1 MEISQEPGPRWSF
14 SQPSSSTFKRPRSSS
29 ENSTDTL
36 QPDAYTI
43 GWISALPI
51 EMTAAEVMLDR
62 VHDAPP
68 HQVHDSNCYIFG
80 SIGLHN
86 IVIACLPSGN
96 YGTNNAAAV
105 ASHMSQSFPNIQH
118 RLMVGIGGGAP
129 GSADVRLGDIV
140 VSNDVIQYDLGK
152 AMSDNKFERTAYPV
166 RPPQSILTA
175 VARLRAS
182 YGGGSIQ
189 LSEIL
194 QHGISRLPAF
204 ARPTLPDRLFISSY
218 DHPPS
223 LQSCESCDQQ
233 QLMPQD
239 PRQTLDPAI
248 HYGRIASGNQVI
260 KDGLTRDKLSQ
271 ELGSI
276 CFEMEAAGLMHNFP
290 CLVVRGICDYSDSH
304 KNKNWQEYAAL
315 VAAAYAK
322 EILLTLPCH
331 STPRYKRGK
340 PSQPKAAEPIDPDIV
355 KCLQELF
362 VTDPTQDREDIL
374 DAKGE
379 ICQGTCEWIISTQEF
394 KTWDENSPH
403 LLWIS
408 APPGMGKTFL
418 SIFLSKHF
426 ESLCTEQTS
435 RAALFFFCDNKVA
448 NRNTAV
454 NILRGLLTQL
464 VSHQKDLAYIIL
476 KEWRQKSSQL
486 FQDSSFNTLWK
497 LFQDMVKSSN
507 FHVIYCIIDALDECE
522 DNSLTILLK
531 KFKKLSQSSTASS
544 TKLKLICLSRRFP
557 ERIPESLDS
566 FTKVELDMM
575 TAGKE
580 DVRRFISER
589 ISNLSRTKKLTSK
602 MRKRVEE
609 VFQEKSEG
617 TFLWV
622 SFMAQDLEG
631 KPLLEIMPSL
641 ERLPSGLDA
650 VYERILAQIDF
661 NKWGIIRKMLDWILV
676 ATRPLTIP
684 ELCEAAGVKAIDSMC
699 RESVCKELI
708 KACGHLLLVEYH
720 DQEINSDI
728 EEVTRH
734 IREGRG
740 EIIQYIKEVREVLAR
755 PETEPETRLMSEQ
768 GIVFW
773 STQVTFLHQSA
784 KDYYITLKR
793 KGDPEVSRN
802 LLQRLHESAASQ
814 LIKYFSHIVSRQGGS
829 VGERNKQRLLPD
841 LPLSLY
847 ASTSWHIHFRQLK
860 ELSGIMEDNE
870 DFFSHESRT
879 RTIWALPP
887 SYENYGAP
895 ESGIPL
901 LHMSCVLHL
910 VNLVKWYLTREE
922 TFDLNRTWGSGQETP
937 LHFACYRG
945 HETIIDMLLD
955 AGADAL
961 ATDRNGENVVCRAII
976 SCDLNILRKISQQE
990 SCRNWLRQ
998 ESRDP
1003 RFSLL
1008 WRAAICGN
1016 EDGCRFLIEEHSFD
1030 VNTPDRLGYTPVI
1043 TALQRRLFDLVRTFV
1058 HEWKA
1063 DFNHC
1068 KVLHMCLQR
1077 PNPGIALEMISHVV
1091 YHYNVDINTRD
1102 LSGNIA
1108 LWLVVKLYVN
1118 RDGTHTL
1125 LQGLVEL
1132 GFSFDRENNGG
1143 QTILHC
1149 ACLSGRALSSNNF
1162 MVVIKFIMGH
1172 SRIDINK
1179 ADQGGKTA
1187 LHCLISTQIAM
1198 DTGYYEP
1205 WYLENMSKS
1214 LVGLLDLGADR
1225 YIKDLDGRLALS
1237 YLRDT
1242 AKAFRPGAEQ
1252 LDQNEEEYLLVIGK
1266 MIELLEHY
1274 QTVPARIGR

>member
-1 MEISQEPGPRWSF
+1 MEIPQEPGPCASF

-86 IVIACLPSGN
+86 IVIACLPSGH

-118 RLMVGIGGGAP
+118 RLMVGIGGGDP
-129 GSADVRLGDIV
+129 GLADVRLGDIV

-152 AMSDNKFERTAYPV
+152 ATPDNKFERTAYPV
-166 RPPQSILTA
+166 RPPQSLLTA
-175 VARLRAS
+175 VARVRAS
-182 YGGGSIQ
+182 HGGESVQ

-204 ARPTLPDRLFISSY
+204 SRPTLPDRLFLSTY
-218 DHPPS
+218 DHLS
-223 LQSCESCDQQ
+223 SAKSCDSCDQQ
-233 QLMPQD
+233 QLVPRD
-239 PRQTLDPAI
+239 PRQTFDPVI

-260 KDGLTRDKLSQ
+260 KDGFTRDKLSQ
-271 ELGSI
+271 ELGSV
-276 CFEMEAAGLMHNFP
+276 CFEMETAGLMHNFP

-322 EILLTLPCH
+322 ELLLTIPCH
-331 STPRYKRGK
+331 STPRYKRSK
-340 PSQPKAAEPIDPDIV
+340 PSQSKAAEPIDPDTV

-379 ICQGTCEWIISTQEF
+379 ICQGTCEWILSTQEF
-394 KTWDENSPH
+394 QTWDENSPH

-426 ESLCTEQTS
+426 ESMCKEQTN

-464 VSHQKDLAYIIL
+464 VSHQKDLTYLVL

-486 FQDSSFNTLWK
+486 FQDSSFNTLWRV
-497 LFQDMVKSSN
+497 FQDMVKASN

-531 KFKKLSQSSTASS
+531 KFKKLSQSSTTSS

-589 ISNLSRTKKLTSK
+589 ISDLSRTKKLTSK
-602 MRKRVEE
+602 MRKRVEK

-622 SFMAQDLEG
+622 SFMAQDLEE
-631 KPLLEIMPSL
+631 KPLLDIIPTL

-650 VYERILAQIDF
+650 VYERILTQIDF
-661 NKWGIIRKMLDWILV
+661 NKWEIIQKMLDWSLI
-676 ATRPLTIP
+676 ATRPLRIP

-699 RESVCKELI
+699 RESVCEELI

-720 DQEINSDI
+720 VQETNYHIGWII
-728 EEVTRH
+728 EN
-734 IREGRG
+734 IREGRNKHAG
-740 EIIQYIKEVREVLAR
+740 
-755 PETEPETRLMSEQ
+755 PETEPEIQLMSDQ
-768 GIVFW
+768 GTVFW

-784 KDYYITLKR
+784 KDYYITMKR
-793 KGDPEVSRN
+793 NGGPKRSGD
-802 LLQRLHESAASQ
+802 LLQSLHESAASQ
-814 LIKYFSHIVSRQGGS
+814 LIGCLSHIISLRPNPMTIT
-829 VGERNKQRLLPD
+829 EKNKLFSY
-841 LPLSLY
+841 LPLALY
-847 ASTSWHIHFRQLK
+847 ASRDWYMHFRQLEELTRVMK
-860 ELSGIMEDNE
+860 ENE
-870 DFFSHESRT
+870 DFFSYKSKT
-879 RTIWALPP
+879 R
-887 SYENYGAP
+887 
-895 ESGIPL
+895 SGWIVLSELSAAYNPTNSGVPL
-901 LHMSCVLHL
+901 LHMSCLL
-910 VNLVKWYLTREE
+910 NLDNLVIWCLTREE
-922 TFDLNRTWGSGQETP
+922 TFNLNEKWGLFKETP
-937 LHFACYRG
+937 LHLACSGG
-945 HETIIDMLLD
+945 HEVIVNMLLD
-955 AGADAL
+955 AGANAF
-961 ATDRNGENVVCRAII
+961 ATDGQGRSAIYQAI
-976 SCDLNILRKISQQE
+976 ESCDQNTLRKMAQQE
-990 SCRNWLRQ
+990 SCKDWLEQ
-998 ESRDP
+998 EASDP
-1003 RFSLL
+1003 HSVLL
-1008 WRAAICGN
+1008 LNAAFHCN
-1016 EDGCRFLIEEHSFD
+1016 EGGCRFLVEEHAFD
-1030 VNTPDRLGYTPVI
+1030 VNITDKYGFPPVMHALGKWH
-1043 TALQRRLFDLVRTFV
+1043 LDLVRTFV
-1058 HEWKA
+1058 QEWKA
-1063 DFNHC
+1063 H
-1068 KVLHMCLQR
+1068 
-1077 PNPGIALEMISHVV
+1077 
-1091 YHYNVDINTRD
+1091 
-1102 LSGNIA
+1102 
-1108 LWLVVKLYVN
+1108 
-1118 RDGTHTL
+1118 
-1125 LQGLVEL
+1125 
-1132 GFSFDRENNGG
+1132 FD
-1143 QTILHC
+1143 HW
-1149 ACLSGRALSSNNF
+1149 
-1162 MVVIKFIMGH
+1162 
-1172 SRIDINK
+1172 
-1179 ADQGGKTA
+1179 TA
-1187 LHCLISTQIAM
+1187 LIICSQESCEEQLVDDEEGDYVLRMRMMI
-1198 DTGYYEP
+1198 DL
-1205 WYLENMSKS
+1205 LEN
-1214 LVGLLDLGADR
+1214 
-1225 YIKDLDGRLALS
+1225 
-1237 YLRDT
+1237 
-1242 AKAFRPGAEQ
+1242 
-1252 LDQNEEEYLLVIGK
+1252 
-1266 MIELLEHY
+1266 Y
-1274 QTVPARIGR
+1274 QTATTRIRK

>member
-1 MEISQEPGPRWSF
+1 MEISQEPGPCSSF

-43 GWISALPI
+43 GWISALLI

-62 VHDAPP
+62 VHDAPL
-68 HQVHDSNCYIFG
+68 HQHHDSNCYIFG

-86 IVIACLPSGN
+86 IVIACLPSGH

-129 GSADVRLGDIV
+129 GLADVRLGDIV

-166 RPPQSILTA
+166 RPPQSLLTA

-182 YGGGSIQ
+182 HGGGSIQ

-204 ARPTLPDRLFISSY
+204 ACPTLPDRLFISSY
-218 DHPPS
+218 DHSPS
-223 LQSCESCDQQ
+223 SQSCESCDQQ
-233 QLMPQD
+233 QLVPRD
-239 PRQTLDPAI
+239 PRQTLDPVI

-260 KDGLTRDKLSQ
+260 KDGLTRDKLSR

-290 CLVVRGICDYSDSH
+290 CLVVRSICDYSDSH

-322 EILLTLPCH
+322 ELLLTLP
-331 STPRYKRGK
+331 Y
-340 PSQPKAAEPIDPDIV
+340 
-355 KCLQELF
+355 
-362 VTDPTQDREDIL
+362 REDIL

-379 ICQGTCEWIISTQEF
+379 ICQGTCKWILSTQEF

-464 VSHQKDLAYIIL
+464 VSHQKDLAYMVL

-497 LFQDMVKSSN
+497 LFQDVVNASN

-522 DNSLTILLK
+522 DNSLTVLLK
-531 KFKKLSQSSTASS
+531 KLKKLCQSSATSS

-589 ISNLSRTKKLTSK
+589 ISDLSRTKKLTSK

-622 SFMAQDLEG
+622 SFMAQDLEE
-631 KPLLEIMPSL
+631 KTLLDIIPSL

-650 VYERILAQIDF
+650 VYERIFAQIDF
-661 NKWGIIRKMLDWILV
+661 NKWEIIRKMLDWILI
-676 ATRPLTIP
+676 ATRPLRIP
-684 ELCEAAGVKAIDSMC
+684 ELCEAAGVKATDSMC

-720 DQEINSDI
+720 DQETTYHIGRIIQN
-728 EEVTRH
+728 
-734 IREGRG
+734 IREGKNKLVRHETQP
-740 EIIQYIKEVREVLAR
+740 EIQ
-755 PETEPETRLMSEQ
+755 LMSDQ
-768 GIVFW
+768 GTVFW
-773 STQVTFLHQSA
+773 STEVTFLHQSA
-784 KDYYITLKR
+784 KDYYITMKR
-793 KGDPEVSRN
+793 NGGPEKSGD
-802 LLQRLHESAASQ
+802 LLQSLHESAASQ
-814 LIKYFSHIVSRQGGS
+814 LIGYLSHIISLWGNSITRKEKYKLFS
-829 VGERNKQRLLPD
+829 Y
-841 LPLSLY
+841 LPLALY
-847 ASTSWHIHFRQLK
+847 ASRDWYIHFRQLE
-860 ELSGIMEDNE
+860 ELTRIMKDNE
-870 DFFSHESRT
+870 DFFS
-879 RTIWALPP
+879 L
-887 SYENYGAP
+887 
-895 ESGIPL
+895 PL
-901 LHMSCVLHL
+901 LHMSCLL
-910 VNLVKWYLTREE
+910 NLENLATWCLTREE
-922 TFDLNRTWGSGQETP
+922 TFDLSETWGLQQETP
-937 LHFACYRG
+937 LHLACSRG
-945 HETIIDMLLD
+945 HGVIVNMLLD
-955 AGADAL
+955 AGANAF
-961 ATDRNGENVVCRAII
+961 ATDDRDRSVIHRAIE
-976 SCDLNILRKISQQE
+976 SCDQNILRKMARQE
-990 SCRNWLRQ
+990 SCKDWLEQ
-998 ESRDP
+998 EASDP
-1003 RFSLL
+1003 RSALL
-1008 WRAAICGN
+1008 LNAAFHGN
-1016 EDGCRFLIEEHSFD
+1016 EGGCRFLVEDHSFY
-1030 VNTPDRLGYTPVI
+1030 VNIRDEFSFPPVMH
-1043 TALQRRLFDLVRTFV
+1043 ALKRWHFDLLYSFV
-1058 HEWKA
+1058 PERIP
-1063 DFNHC
+1063 
-1068 KVLHMCLQR
+1068 L
-1077 PNPGIALEMISHVV
+1077 
-1091 YHYNVDINTRD
+1091 T
-1102 LSGNIA
+1102 
-1108 LWLVVKLYVN
+1108 
-1118 RDGTHTL
+1118 
-1125 LQGLVEL
+1125 
-1132 GFSFDRENNGG
+1132 GF
-1143 QTILHC
+1143 
-1149 ACLSGRALSSNNF
+1149 
-1162 MVVIKFIMGH
+1162 
-1172 SRIDINK
+1172 
-1179 ADQGGKTA
+1179 
-1187 LHCLISTQIAM
+1187 
-1198 DTGYYEP
+1198 
-1205 WYLENMSKS
+1205 
-1214 LVGLLDLGADR
+1214 
-1225 YIKDLDGRLALS
+1225 
-1237 YLRDT
+1237 
-1242 AKAFRPGAEQ
+1242 
-1252 LDQNEEEYLLVIGK
+1252 
-1266 MIELLEHY
+1266 
-1274 QTVPARIGR
+1274 